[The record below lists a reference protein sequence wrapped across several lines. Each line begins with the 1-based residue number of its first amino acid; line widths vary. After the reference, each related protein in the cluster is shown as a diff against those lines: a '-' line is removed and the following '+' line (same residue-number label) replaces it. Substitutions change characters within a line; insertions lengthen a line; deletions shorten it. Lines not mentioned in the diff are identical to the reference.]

1 LELHNFQHFGE
12 HIHWFSSRTPRK
24 ALWTPEQIIIRQL
37 CREQESRTRR
47 QEWSERLLHSR
58 EVSGTERL
66 DPIELRMEDPIMD
79 LIQVNV
85 NEKVF
90 TPAHNTDLNN
100 NLTYVTVSVEEA
112 EMCSVTWADIQ
123 DVLDEEWEIGGLA
136 MSTDA
141 IRGLV
146 ADE

>member
-1 LELHNFQHFGE
+1 
-12 HIHWFSSRTPRK
+12 
-24 ALWTPEQIIIRQL
+24 
-37 CREQESRTRR
+37 
-47 QEWSERLLHSR
+47 
-58 EVSGTERL
+58 
-66 DPIELRMEDPIMD
+66 MD

-90 TPAHNTDLNN
+90 TPAHKTVLNNN

-112 EMCSVTWADIQ
+112 EMGSVTWADIQ

-141 IRGLV
+141 IRALV
-146 ADE
+146 AGE

>member
-1 LELHNFQHFGE
+1 
-12 HIHWFSSRTPRK
+12 
-24 ALWTPEQIIIRQL
+24 
-37 CREQESRTRR
+37 
-47 QEWSERLLHSR
+47 
-58 EVSGTERL
+58 
-66 DPIELRMEDPIMD
+66 MD

-141 IRGLV
+141 VRSLV
-146 ADE
+146 AGE

>member
-1 LELHNFQHFGE
+1 
-12 HIHWFSSRTPRK
+12 
-24 ALWTPEQIIIRQL
+24 
-37 CREQESRTRR
+37 
-47 QEWSERLLHSR
+47 
-58 EVSGTERL
+58 
-66 DPIELRMEDPIMD
+66 MEDPIMD

-112 EMCSVTWADIQ
+112 EMSSVTWAE
-123 DVLDEEWEIGGLA
+123 DVLDEQWEIGGLA

-141 IRGLV
+141 IRALV
-146 ADE
+146 AGE

>member
-1 LELHNFQHFGE
+1 
-12 HIHWFSSRTPRK
+12 
-24 ALWTPEQIIIRQL
+24 
-37 CREQESRTRR
+37 
-47 QEWSERLLHSR
+47 
-58 EVSGTERL
+58 
-66 DPIELRMEDPIMD
+66 MD

-90 TPAHNTDLNN
+90 TPAHKTDLNN
-100 NLTYVTVSVEEA
+100 NFSYVTVSVEEA

-141 IRGLV
+141 IRALV
-146 ADE
+146 AGE

>member
-1 LELHNFQHFGE
+1 
-12 HIHWFSSRTPRK
+12 
-24 ALWTPEQIIIRQL
+24 
-37 CREQESRTRR
+37 
-47 QEWSERLLHSR
+47 
-58 EVSGTERL
+58 
-66 DPIELRMEDPIMD
+66 MEDPTMD

-90 TPAHNTDLNN
+90 TPAHKTDLNN

-112 EMCSVTWADIQ
+112 EMRSVTWADIQ

-141 IRGLV
+141 IRALV
-146 ADE
+146 AGE

>member
-1 LELHNFQHFGE
+1 
-12 HIHWFSSRTPRK
+12 
-24 ALWTPEQIIIRQL
+24 
-37 CREQESRTRR
+37 
-47 QEWSERLLHSR
+47 
-58 EVSGTERL
+58 
-66 DPIELRMEDPIMD
+66 MEDPIMD

-90 TPAHNTDLNN
+90 TPAHNTDLND

-141 IRGLV
+141 IRALV
-146 ADE
+146 AGE

>member
-1 LELHNFQHFGE
+1 
-12 HIHWFSSRTPRK
+12 
-24 ALWTPEQIIIRQL
+24 
-37 CREQESRTRR
+37 
-47 QEWSERLLHSR
+47 
-58 EVSGTERL
+58 
-66 DPIELRMEDPIMD
+66 MD

-112 EMCSVTWADIQ
+112 EMSSVTWAE
-123 DVLDEEWEIGGLA
+123 DVLDEQWEIGGLA

-141 IRGLV
+141 IRALV
-146 ADE
+146 AGE